1 MTGRATGTRTS
12 LPKHGCAQSG
22 QRESGEDGFTRQDSH
37 ARVKDVEFEAV
48 YRAERSRLM
57 AYLMAEGADQHEA
70 EEAVQAAFAHAYP
83 VWEKIQQPRA
93 WLYRVALRE
102 YYRADARVKTREIP
116 ASDSLPDRAE
126 PLDSGDIVVLN
137 EEGEM
142 VRDALSTLPVR
153 QRQVLTLTLAGFTP
167 SEIANQLGCD
177 PAAVRQNQVRA
188 RANLASRLGFDRRNP
203 R

>member
-1 MTGRATGTRTS
+1 MTEWAASTTIS
-12 LPKHGCAQSG
+12 DLEHGCAQPVP
-22 QRESGEDGFTRQDSH
+22 RESDEDGFTGPDSH

-70 EEAVQAAFAHAYP
+70 DEAVQTAFAHAYP
-83 VWEKIQQPRA
+83 VWETIRQPRA
-93 WLYRVALRE
+93 WLHKVALRE
-102 YYRADARVKTREIP
+102 YYRADARVKREIP
-116 ASDSLPDRAE
+116 ANDSLPDRAE

-142 VRDALSTLPVR
+142 VREALSALPAR
-153 QRQVLTLTLAGFTP
+153 QRQVMALTLAGFTP
-167 SEIANQLGCD
+167 SESAQQLGCD

-188 RANLASRLGFDRRNP
+188 RANLANRLGFDRRKP